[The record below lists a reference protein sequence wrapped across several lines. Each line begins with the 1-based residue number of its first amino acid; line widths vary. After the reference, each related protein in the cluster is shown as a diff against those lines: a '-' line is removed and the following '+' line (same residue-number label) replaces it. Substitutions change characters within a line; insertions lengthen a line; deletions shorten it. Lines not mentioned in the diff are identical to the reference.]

1 MCVASRALG
10 MAPRRK
16 ATTPTTRSAAASP
29 RRIPKVKTAKDELPV
44 STTLVAP
51 ALRKRAISSH
61 HQCRVREV
69 TIQRSVPQTG
79 RGVWAAGVAGGWFAD
94 PEYPQPSEEQGP
106 ERHEY
111 ERCGAA
117 HTLKEH
123 A

>member
-1 MCVASRALG
+1 
-10 MAPRRK
+10 
-16 ATTPTTRSAAASP
+16 
-29 RRIPKVKTAKDELPV
+29 
-44 STTLVAP
+44 
-51 ALRKRAISSH
+51 
-61 HQCRVREV
+61 
-69 TIQRSVPQTG
+69 VPQTG

-123 A
+123 ATHDEHEDGRHAGDQPKGGIGLTALRGRKEVTQPGYHRGHKEGATDIRHKNGPEDPGQRGRQWERDQPRHR